1 MVFKT
6 RLVALVMRHPFLIL
20 LVGLAL
26 VFTLASG
33 GGRITVETGMD
44 VFFAEDDPNLL
55 AERELK
61 RTYGRE
67 DNILIVLET
76 TDGGT
81 VFDRGKLGIL
91 EAVTTAAWQVPHSR
105 RVDSIT
111 NYLHPVVDGD
121 DIFIGPLVEDASIK
135 TDSERRQIKRTALAE
150 ETLVGRLV
158 SADGS
163 VAAVNINL
171 ILPEEDKAAAIA
183 AAVDYARTI
192 SDQAADAVPGLRAHL
207 AGWAMTEQTLA
218 DITAEDSGGLMPLLF
233 LLVLVG
239 IVVLLGSISAA
250 LCTVVAIFLSI
261 LTGMGFAGWAG
272 ISMNSVNVSAPT
284 IIMTLAVAD
293 CIHVLSAFLAEM
305 RRGADK
311 RAALQASLEQTL
323 WPITLT
329 SVTTAF
335 GFLTMNFSDSPPFQ
349 QLGTITAVGVLG
361 ALWVTVTVLPAMVLA
376 LPFRVREGAS
386 TGVPLDWLARF
397 VVRNENRLFWG
408 SLAFV
413 AIVVSFVPGI
423 EINDDPAGY
432 FSEEVPLSQSIQLI
446 EDRLSGTQTLHYSFD
461 TNAPQGI
468 GDPAFL
474 AQVDRFIAWLRAQP
488 EVVNVD
494 SFTDVLKRLNQ
505 VMHDDD
511 PQWNR
516 LPDSRD
522 MTAQYLLLYEISI
535 PYGQDVTH
543 QVSADKSSLKV
554 TATLKNQQSQ
564 GLIAFEERSRQ
575 WMTENLEGLY
585 ARGAGQSVSFANV
598 GLRNIDSMLRG
609 SLVAVLLISL
619 CLIVA
624 FRSFKFGLISFIP
637 NLFPAFVTLGLWGAV
652 VGEVNIAASVVF
664 SLTLGI
670 IVDDTTHFLVKY
682 IEARRE
688 NRLPPD
694 EAIRYT
700 FERVGGALVS
710 TSLVL
715 SAGFLVLV
723 TSDFSVNSTSG
734 LLVTITIAVAI
745 ILDMV
750 FLPTV
755 LLKVDRWLIGDDNE
769 NEHAV

>member
-461 TNAPQGI
+461 TSAPQGI

>member
-1 MVFKT
+1 MVFKA
-6 RLVALVMRHPFLIL
+6 RLVALVMRHPFLL
-20 LVGLAL
+20 MLVGFAL
-26 VFTLASG
+26 VFALAAG
-33 GGRITVETGMD
+33 GGRITVDTGMD

-61 RTYGRE
+61 RIYGRE
-67 DNILIVLET
+67 DNILIILES

-81 VFDRGKLGIL
+81 VFERDKLGIL

-105 RVDSIT
+105 RVDSVT

-121 DIFIGPLVEDASIK
+121 DIFIGPLVEDASVM
-135 TDSERRQIKRTALAE
+135 TDGERRRAKTTALSE
-150 ETLVGRLV
+150 ETLVGRLI
-158 SADGS
+158 SGDGT

-171 ILPEEDKAAAIA
+171 ILPEDDKAAAIA
-183 AAVDYARTI
+183 RAVDYARTI
-192 SDQAADAVPGLRAHL
+192 RDQAQDAVPGLRAHL

-218 DITAEDSGGLMPLLF
+218 EITAEDAGGLMPLLF

-239 IVVLLGSISAA
+239 IAVLLGSISAA

-261 LTGMGFAGWAG
+261 LTGMGYAGWAG
-272 ISMNSVNVSAPT
+272 IGMNSVNVSAPT

-293 CIHVLSAFLAEM
+293 CIHVISAFLAEM
-305 RRGADK
+305 RRGTDK
-311 RAALQASLEQTL
+311 RPALAAALEQTL
-323 WPITLT
+323 WPVTLT

-349 QLGTITAVGVLG
+349 QLGTMTAVGVLG
-361 ALWVTVTVLPAMVLA
+361 ALWVTVTILPALVLA
-376 LPFRVREGAS
+376 LPFRVRKGS
-386 TGVPLDWLARF
+386 GTGIPLGWLARF
-397 VVRNENRLFWG
+397 VVRNESGLFWG

-413 AIVVSFVPGI
+413 AAVVSFVPGI

-432 FSEEVPLSQSIQLI
+432 FSDEVPLSQTIELI
-446 EDRLSGTQTLHYSFD
+446 EERLSGTQTLHYSFD
-461 TNAPQGI
+461 TGEPQGI
-468 GDPAFL
+468 GDPDFL
-474 AQVDRFIAWLRAQP
+474 AQVDRFIAWLREQP

-494 SFTDVLKRLNQ
+494 SFTEVLKRLNQ
-505 VMHDDD
+505 VMHNDD
-511 PQWNR
+511 PEWNR
-516 LPDSRD
+516 LPDSPD

-554 TATLKNQQSQ
+554 TATLNNQQSQ

-575 WMTENLEGLY
+575 WMQDNLDGVS
-585 ARGAGQSVSFANV
+585 ARGAGQSISFANV
-598 GLRNIDSMLRG
+598 GLRNIDSMLNG
-609 SLVAVLLISL
+609 SLVAILLISL
-619 CLIVA
+619 CLVVA

-682 IEARRE
+682 IEARRDKQ
-688 NRLPPD
+688 LMPD

-715 SAGFLVLV
+715 GAGFLVLV

-755 LLKVDRWLIGDDNE
+755 LLKADRWLIGDDE
-769 NEHAV
+769 GQ